1 MHILE
6 KVFFKYTRRLVVDI
20 FSYYIPEKMVWQDYT
35 FYNNKYK
42 NKKDIIQNFVLI
54 AKKND

>member
-1 MHILE
+1 
-6 KVFFKYTRRLVVDI
+6 
-20 FSYYIPEKMVWQDYT
+20 MVWQDYT